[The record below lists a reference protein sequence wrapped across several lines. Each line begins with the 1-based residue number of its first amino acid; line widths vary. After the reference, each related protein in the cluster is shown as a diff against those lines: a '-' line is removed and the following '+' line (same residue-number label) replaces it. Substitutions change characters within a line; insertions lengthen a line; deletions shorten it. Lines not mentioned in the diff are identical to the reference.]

1 MENLRIE
8 TGLRIQPNHKTF
20 PPQEETGKR
29 KDLVDLFCDK
39 ETFERTVENHHM
51 SIWDV

>member
-8 TGLRIQPNHKTF
+8 TGLVLEQNHKTF

-29 KDLVDLFCDK
+29 KDLVDLFCDE
-39 ETFERTVENHHM
+39 ETFEKTLERHH